1 MQKKETSI
9 EVKVG
14 ALVLF
19 SLALLVGFVLILG
32 DFSFSD
38 GFTLHVDFDN
48 AGGLKPGA
56 EVAIAGIG
64 VGNVQSLKFQPNE
77 KAEEGSDKPAVG
89 VRATLR
95 IDKEYA
101 GSLRVDN
108 NFFISTRGVLGEPY
122 IEIETVSLDAALLEE
137 GAVVQGTQPPRL
149 DVIVSKAAGLLD
161 TIQDLLTDPS
171 MPTKDLLGNA
181 ASLMGHLDELIV
193 DNRENIDQTVDNTR
207 VTTEEAAKLLAA
219 LNFAVDD
226 GKSVQRMLQDAQST
240 ASHTRSITAKVDGKI
255 APLLND
261 ATVTAENARDIS
273 DSAKRL
279 LADNEQKIQD
289 TVDNIATGSESIA
302 AATGS
307 ANTLIGRIED
317 GEGSVGRVLA
327 DREMYDD
334 VKEILRTIKRQPW
347 KILWKE

>member
-19 SLALLVGFVLILG
+19 SLTLLVGFVLILG

-56 EVAIAGIG
+56 EVAIAGIS
-64 VGNVQSLKFQPNE
+64 VGNVQELKFQPTE
-77 KAEEGSDKPAVG
+77 KKEDPSKPAVG

-101 GSLRVDN
+101 DSLRVDN

-122 IEIETVSLDAALLEE
+122 IEIETVSLDTALLEE

-149 DVIVSKAAGLLD
+149 DVIVRKASGLLD
-161 TIQDLLTDPS
+161 TVQDLLTDPS

-193 DNRENIDQTVDNTR
+193 DNRENIDETVNNTR
-207 VTTEEAAKLLAA
+207 MTTEEAAKLLAA

-226 GKSVQRMLQDAQST
+226 GKGVQQMLRDAQTT
-240 ASHTRSITAKVDGKI
+240 ASRARSISTKVDGKI
-255 APLLND
+255 APLLDD
-261 ATVTAENARDIS
+261 ATVTAENARVIS

-289 TVDNIATGSESIA
+289 SVDNVHASTENIEA
-302 AATGS
+302 ASGS
-307 ANTLIGRIED
+307 ANSIIARIEE
-317 GEGSVGRVLA
+317 GEGTVGRVLA

>member
-19 SLALLVGFVLILG
+19 SLTLLVGFVLILG

-38 GFTLHVDFDN
+38 GFKLHVDFDN

-56 EVAIAGIG
+56 EVAIAGIN
-64 VGNVQSLKFQPNE
+64 VGNVQELNFQPNE
-77 KAEEGSDKPAVG
+77 NAEDSDKPAVG

-101 GSLRVDN
+101 DSLRVDN

-122 IEIETVSLDAALLEE
+122 IEIETVSLDTALLEE

-149 DVIVSKAAGLLD
+149 DVIVRKASGLLD
-161 TIQDLLTDPS
+161 TVQDLLTDPS

-193 DNRENIDQTVDNTR
+193 DNRENIDETVNNTR
-207 VTTEEAAKLLAA
+207 MTTEEAAKLLAA

-226 GKSVQRMLQDAQST
+226 GKGVQQMLRDAQTT
-240 ASHTRSITAKVDGKI
+240 ASRARSISTKVDGKI
-255 APLLND
+255 APLLDD
-261 ATVTAENARDIS
+261 ATVTAENARVIS

-289 TVDNIATGSESIA
+289 SVDNVHASTESIEA
-302 AATGS
+302 ASGS
-307 ANTLIGRIED
+307 ANSIIARIEA
-317 GEGSVGRVLA
+317 GEGTVGRVLA

>member
-32 DFSFSD
+32 DFSLSD
-38 GFTLHVDFDN
+38 GFTVHVDFDN

-56 EVAIAGIG
+56 EVAIAGIN
-64 VGNVQSLKFQPNE
+64 VGNVQELQFQPN
-77 KAEEGSDKPAVG
+77 KDTDKTGKPAVG

-95 IDKEYA
+95 IDQNYA
-101 GSLRVDN
+101 DSLRVDSK
-108 NFFISTRGVLGEPY
+108 FFITRRGVLGEPY
-122 IEIETVSLDAALLEE
+122 IEVETLSLDTALLKD
-137 GAVVQGTQPPRL
+137 GAIVRGTQPPRL
-149 DVIVSKAAGLLD
+149 DVIVSKAADLLD

-171 MPTKDLLGNA
+171 MPTKDLLGNT
-181 ASLMGHLDELIV
+181 ASLMGHLDELV
-193 DNRENIDQTVDNTR
+193 VANRENIDQTVENTR
-207 VTTEEAAKLLAA
+207 MTTEEAAKLLTA
-219 LNFAVDD
+219 LNYAVED
-226 GKSVQRMLQDAQST
+226 GKSVQRLLQDAQST

-255 APLLND
+255 APLLDD
-261 ATVTAENARDIS
+261 ATITATNAREIS

-289 TVDNIATGSESIA
+289 TVDNIHATSQNVEA
-302 AATGS
+302 AAGS
-307 ANTLIGRIED
+307 ANTIVARIEKGEGTIGRI
-317 GEGSVGRVLA
+317 LA

>member
-19 SLALLVGFVLILG
+19 SLTLLVGFVLILG

-56 EVAIAGIG
+56 EVAIAGIS
-64 VGNVQSLKFQPNE
+64 VGNVQELKFQPTE
-77 KAEEGSDKPAVG
+77 KKTDPSKPAVG

-101 GSLRVDN
+101 DSLRVDN

-122 IEIETVSLDAALLEE
+122 IEIETVSLDTALLEE

-149 DVIVSKAAGLLD
+149 DVIVRKASGLLD
-161 TIQDLLTDPS
+161 TVQDLLTDPS

-193 DNRENIDQTVDNTR
+193 DNRENIDETVNNTR
-207 VTTEEAAKLLAA
+207 MTTEEAAKLLAA

-226 GKSVQRMLQDAQST
+226 GKGVQQMLRDAQTT
-240 ASHTRSITAKVDGKI
+240 ASRARSISTKVDGKI
-255 APLLND
+255 APLLDD
-261 ATVTAENARDIS
+261 ATVTAENARVIS

-289 TVDNIATGSESIA
+289 SVDNVHASTESIEA
-302 AATGS
+302 ASGS
-307 ANTLIGRIED
+307 ANSIIARIEA
-317 GEGSVGRVLA
+317 GEGTVGRVLA

>member
-19 SLALLVGFVLILG
+19 SLTLLVGFVLILG

-38 GFTLHVDFDN
+38 GFKLHVDFDN

-56 EVAIAGIG
+56 EVAIAGIN
-64 VGNVQSLKFQPNE
+64 VGNVQELNFQPNE
-77 KAEEGSDKPAVG
+77 NAEDSDKPAVG

-95 IDKEYA
+95 IDKAYA

-108 NFFISTRGVLGEPY
+108 KFAISTRGVLGEPY
-122 IEIETVSLDAALLEE
+122 IEIETLSSDTALLEE

-149 DVIVSKAAGLLD
+149 DVIVGKAADLLD

-181 ASLMGHLDELIV
+181 ASLLGHLDELVV
-193 DNRENIDQTVDNTR
+193 DNRDNFDQTLENTR
-207 VTTEEAAKLLAA
+207 MTTEEAAKFLAA
-219 LNFAVDD
+219 LNFAVED
-226 GKSVQRMLQDAQST
+226 GKSVQQLLKDAQGT
-240 ASHTRSITAKVDGKI
+240 ASHARSITAKVDGKLS
-255 APLLND
+255 PLLDD
-261 ATVTAENARDIS
+261 ATVTVENAREIS
-273 DSAKRL
+273 ATTKRL
-279 LADNEQKIQD
+279 LADNEQKLQD
-289 TVDNIATGSESIA
+289 TVDNIAVSSQNIE

-307 ANTLIGRIED
+307 ANTLVTRIEQGEGTVGRI
-317 GEGSVGRVLA
+317 LA